1 MTEEQPHRALTER
14 IAALEAAMTH
24 MKDIQAYRERMQ
36 EDRFDRLDAHNR
48 AQDVE
53 AEKFA
58 TETKD
63 SVRAINKLLWSG
75 MSWLVCATGGLLL
88 AAALKLLG
96 IV

>member
-1 MTEEQPHRALTER
+1 MTENTSRSATDRLT
-14 IAALEAAMTH
+14 ALEAGMEH
-24 MKDIQAYRERMQ
+24 MRQTLAYREQMLQ
-36 EDRFDRLDAHNR
+36 ERIDRLDAHNR

-58 TETKD
+58 TETKE
-63 SVRAINKLLWSG
+63 SVKGIYKLIWSG

>member
-58 TETKD
+58 TETKE
-63 SVRAINKLLWSG
+63 SVKGIYKLIWSG